1 MLAYELLVF
10 LQAIHSKLREFI
22 SLMLQ
27 SILLTSILQT
37 QRGSPLALSVKVH
50 KDSNNC
56 DVIRTDNK
64 YEEPLNDLFN

>member
-37 QRGSPLALSVKVH
+37 QRGNPLTLSFKVN
-50 KDSNNC
+50 KDSYNC

-64 YEEPLNDLFN
+64 